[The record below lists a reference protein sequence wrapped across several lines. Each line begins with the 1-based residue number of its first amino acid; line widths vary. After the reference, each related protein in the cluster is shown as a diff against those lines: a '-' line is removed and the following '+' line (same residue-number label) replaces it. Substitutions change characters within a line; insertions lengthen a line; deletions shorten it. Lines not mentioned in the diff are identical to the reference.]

1 MEKKI
6 LILIILAL
14 VIGLVAGAVGG
25 YYWGNTKGT
34 KNLRDVISLV
44 FPEPPKEIFAVS
56 GLVKEAVGAR
66 LVIETADFSDYLPH
80 TDGTP
85 AKKIDREVFVS
96 GETKITALY
105 PASID
110 SKGNMKQETLDVN
123 AIKSGMMVTVK
134 SKSNIR
140 DAKTIEAT
148 ELEAIQ
154 Y

>member
-1 MEKKI
+1 MEKKF

-14 VIGLVAGAVGG
+14 VVGLIVGMVGG

-44 FPEPPKEIFAVS
+44 FPEPPKQIFAVS
-56 GLVKEAVGAR
+56 GLVTEAVGAR
-66 LVIETADFSDYLPH
+66 LVIETADFNDYLPH

-85 AKKIDREVFVS
+85 SKKLSREVFLS
-96 GETKITALY
+96 GNTKLTVLY

-110 SKGNMKQETLDVN
+110 SKGNMKQEALDMN

-134 SKSNIR
+134 STSNIR
-140 DAKTIEAT
+140 DAKTIEAS

>member
-6 LILIILAL
+6 LITIILTL
-14 VIGLVAGAVGG
+14 VVGLVLGAVGG
-25 YYWGNTKGT
+25 YYYGSSAGT
-34 KNLRDVISLV
+34 KNLRDVVGLV
-44 FPEPPKEIFAVS
+44 FPEPPQEIFAVS
-56 GLVKEAVGAR
+56 GLVKEAAGAR
-66 LVIETADFSDYLPH
+66 LVIETADFNDYLPH

-85 AKKIDREVFVS
+85 AKKIDREVFLS
-96 GETKITALY
+96 GATKMTLLY

-110 SKGNMKQETLDVN
+110 EKGNMKQETISEND
-123 AIKSGMMVTVK
+123 IKVGMMVTVK
-134 SKSNIR
+134 SATNLR